1 VNFLQQPD
9 AVHARQ
15 PVVKE
20 DQIRGGIPQL
30 FQSRFAIF
38 NQQRFVA
45 LVQQKLFKGKKIE
58 CYSNDAERGKNGAY
72 CALCSQRM
80 NCRQRIRLMLLVNTG
95 TDEQLPALLE
105 INSNSFSALQAM
117 LEPLKQEELTDL
129 LIIIKVEVQQKYLQ
143 VQFKTLF

>member
-1 VNFLQQPD
+1 MKFNFFKETTVNYI
-9 AVHARQ
+9 AVNSNGFVLDGKQ
-15 PVVKE
+15 YGQLECSIKQITPV
-20 DQIRGGIPQL
+20 R
-30 FQSRFAIF
+30 
-38 NQQRFVA
+38 
-45 LVQQKLFKGKKIE
+45 KLFKGKKIE

>member
-1 VNFLQQPD
+1 
-9 AVHARQ
+9 
-15 PVVKE
+15 
-20 DQIRGGIPQL
+20 
-30 FQSRFAIF
+30 
-38 NQQRFVA
+38 
-45 LVQQKLFKGKKIE
+45 
-58 CYSNDAERGKNGAY
+58 
-72 CALCSQRM
+72 M

>member
-1 VNFLQQPD
+1 MKFNFFKETTVNYI
-9 AVHARQ
+9 AVNSNGFVLDGKQ
-15 PVVKE
+15 YGQLECSIKQITPV
-20 DQIRGGIPQL
+20 R
-30 FQSRFAIF
+30 
-38 NQQRFVA
+38 
-45 LVQQKLFKGKKIE
+45 KLFKGKKIE

-80 NCRQRIRLMLLVNTG
+80 NCRQRIRLMLLVNTS

>member
-1 VNFLQQPD
+1 MKFNFFKETTVNYI
-9 AVHARQ
+9 AVNSNGFVLDGKQ
-15 PVVKE
+15 YGQLECSIKQITPV
-20 DQIRGGIPQL
+20 R
-30 FQSRFAIF
+30 
-38 NQQRFVA
+38 
-45 LVQQKLFKGKKIE
+45 KLFKGKKIE

-80 NCRQRIRLMLLVNTG
+80 NCRQRIRLMLLVNTS

-117 LEPLKQEELTDL
+117 LEPLKQEELTEL